1 MLIYYKRSSLVS
13 LRRYVLAPID
23 TSFSQLFP
31 LTLTQIVRDD
41 DHTPMRIETQKDV
54 DMALEVVW
62 ISEKERTEI
71 KEWVFVV
78 YWTIL
83 ILTML

>member
-1 MLIYYKRSSLVS
+1 MQV
-13 LRRYVLAPID
+13 
-23 TSFSQLFP
+23 
-31 LTLTQIVRDD
+31 
-41 DHTPMRIETQKDV
+41 ETQKDV

-71 KEWVFVV
+71 KKRVFVV